1 MRYAARAPLF
11 MVILLLPALLS
22 GCAEQ
27 DARSRFVDVTAQY
40 TIQQVGHLPKG
51 RVTGNSGLA
60 PANKIGDLWTHSDGG
75 NSSRLYQ
82 ITYQGDLLQTLDLAP
97 LTNIDWE
104 DLTHDDERRLYLG
117 DFGNNQ
123 NKRRNLRIYR
133 LSGPAFRHVDTI
145 RFAYADQRAF
155 PPKKSQR
162 NFDCEAFYYSQD
174 SLYLFTKNRS
184 PEDLWVK
191 QYVLPAQPGRH
202 VARLADSLLLDTWIT
217 AADLSPD
224 GHTVALLGHGRVY
237 LLRREPGKRLFDGAK
252 QTLRLPTNSQVE
264 ALTFTGNHDFIISSE
279 KGKLYQVKR
288 R

>member
-1 MRYAARAPLF
+1 MRYATRALLF
-11 MVILLLPALLS
+11 AFILLLPALLG
-22 GCAEQ
+22 GCAEK
-27 DARSRFVDVTAQY
+27 DARSNFVDVTAQY
-40 TIQQVGHLPKG
+40 TIQQVGRLPKN
-51 RVTGNSGLA
+51 RITENSGLA

-82 ITYQGDLLQTLDLAP
+82 ITRQGDLLRTLDLAP

-104 DLTHDDERRLYLG
+104 DLAHDDEQRLYLG

-133 LSGPAFRHVDTI
+133 LSGPTFRHIDTI
-145 RFAYADQRAF
+145 RFAYADQQAF
-155 PPKKSQR
+155 PPKKSRR

-191 QYVLPAQPGRH
+191 QYVLPAQPGRY
-202 VARLADSLLLDTWIT
+202 VARLADSLLLDSWIT

-224 GHTVALLGHGRVY
+224 GRTVALLGKGRVY
-237 LLRREPGKRLFDGAK
+237 LLQREPGKRLFDGAK
-252 QTLRLPTNSQVE
+252 QTLHLPIDSQVE
-264 ALTFTGNHDFIISSE
+264 AFTFTSNHDFIISSE
-279 KGKLYQVKR
+279 KGKLYRATHQ
-288 R
+288 